1 MSSQNGGSENS
12 DVSVSEIS
20 SDPKKTIGTEI
31 LKPTENYQS
40 ISISWKWTWYEN
52 LLWESTTAG
61 KESRKLAVV
70 TVIIV
75 I

>member
-1 MSSQNGGSENS
+1 MVAVKTVMSPL
-12 DVSVSEIS
+12 VKY
-20 SDPKKTIGTEI
+20 PLTIGTEI